1 MVLAKPAQLHLPSY
15 IAALQR
21 GWSPDTHRPQAAV
34 QILRAIEESPEKFLE
49 RFDDP
54 QALGGPVQMPDG
66 SFVARMPGI
75 GRWMWD
81 GEFCGSINFRWQ
93 NGTAELPAYCMGHIG
108 YSVVPW
114 KRRLGYAT
122 SALAQMLPAARE
134 LDLPYVELVTDVDNT
149 GSQRAIVANGGALVE
164 KFEKPPEAGGGAA
177 LRFRIAL

>member
-1 MVLAKPAQLHLPSY
+1 MILVKPAHEHLPKY

-21 GWSPDTHRPQAAV
+21 GWSPDTHRPQAGARV
-34 QILRAIEESPEKFLE
+34 LRAIEESPERFLE
-49 RFDDP
+49 GFEDP
-54 QALGGPVQMPDG
+54 NALAGPVQMPDG

-93 NGTAELPAYCMGHIG
+93 NGTAELPPYCMGHIG

-114 KRRLGYAT
+114 KRRRGYAT
-122 SALAQMLPAARE
+122 SALAQMLPAARA

-149 GSQRAIVANGGALVE
+149 GSQRAIIANGGVLVE
-164 KFEKPPEAGGGAA
+164 HFEKPPQAGGGAA